1 MLSAT
6 KTVAT
11 EHVYRAKNNSK
22 CVCSLWG
29 LRPGPHVE
37 LTAFPEDPSWIGEA
51 ALGLGISQKISTGRS
66 IAKELIPF
74 WRSAPARV
82 DPN

>member
-51 ALGLGISQKISTGRS
+51 ALGLGISQKISTFDEKVHCEGAYP
-66 IAKELIPF
+66 ILALCAGEG
-74 WRSAPARV
+74 
-82 DPN
+82 

>member
-1 MLSAT
+1 M
-6 KTVAT
+6 
-11 EHVYRAKNNSK
+11 
-22 CVCSLWG
+22 
-29 LRPGPHVE
+29 E